1 MGMHGNFCLLWKALS
16 LFGLRDHF
24 PWHSLPQGSLS
35 AVLSELCWS
44 PPRAY
49 LGGIGA
55 SLLSSPSSLPALKL
69 SPRQE
74 DGLLCAH
81 HPLSYVPLDETSVS
95 AELDINEFER
105 THQLPN

>member
-1 MGMHGNFCLLWKALS
+1 MGMHGNICLLWEALS

-24 PWHSLPQGSLS
+24 PWHTSLRDHCQLR
-35 AVLSELCWS
+35 S
-44 PPRAY
+44 PSRAPSPSRAY
-49 LGGIGA
+49 LRGAGA

-74 DGLLCAH
+74 DGLLHAH
-81 HPLSYVPLDETSVS
+81 HPLPYVPLHETSVS
-95 AELDINEFER
+95 AELDINELER